1 MTIEGSSM
9 AESTTH
15 NADSGDRLLRIDMTT
30 QTIRDEPY
38 PEKWRLLGGRALSSR
53 VLLEECDPECDP
65 LGPDNVLVFAPG
77 VLAGTSAPTSGRLSV
92 GAKSPMTGGSKEA
105 NTGGN
110 PGQHITK
117 LGYRCI
123 IVTGQPADEN
133 ARFGVELDSDG
144 ARIVPADDLRGV
156 WNYPAC
162 ETLSERYPKQTSFI
176 ICGPA
181 GEQRLCG
188 ASVGTTDQDN
198 RYPTRH
204 AARGGLGAVM
214 GSKGLKF
221 LSVDPGRAKLRRPA
235 DAKAFTA
242 LVKGFSKEYMSG
254 PRRMSTGTAT
264 AVPMANMMHTFPS
277 RNRISGQFEH
287 ADALDGQ
294 NIHDNFAE
302 RGGGMHNCLT
312 GCIVQCSNVVH
323 GPDGKY
329 LTSALEFET
338 ITMLGANCAIG
349 DLDEVARLDRLCD
362 DVGLDTIE
370 TGSAIAIYMD
380 AGKMEFGDSEGAKR
394 LIREIGEGTEL
405 GKIIGDGADTTG
417 RATNHPRV
425 PTVRGQSIPAWD
437 PRPLLA
443 TGVTYASSAQ
453 GADHTAGL
461 VTDTGLEG
469 DALAHASQT
478 AQITNAICDA
488 SGFCMFISPP
498 TELIRKFYSAFF
510 GQEVTPDEIVDH
522 GWQILQDEWAFNDRA
537 GTPADDEVMPD
548 CMKTDPV
555 GANGDQVFDVDAEII
570 AKAKIRS
577 VATADLISEVAV
589 G

>member
-1 MTIEGSSM
+1 MAGEVLSSIE
-9 AESTTH
+9 ANVE
-15 NADSGDRLLRIDMTT
+15 GDRLMRIDMST
-30 QTIRDEPY
+30 QSIRIEPY
-38 PEKWRLLGGRALSSR
+38 PEKWRRLGGRALSAR
-53 VLLEECDPECDP
+53 VLIEECDPTCDP
-65 LGPDNVLVFAPG
+65 LGPENVLVFAPG

-92 GAKSPMTGGSKEA
+92 GAKSPLTGGSKEA

-110 PGQHITK
+110 PGQHLTK
-117 LGYRCI
+117 LGYLCL
-123 IVTGQPADEN
+123 IVTGKPAN
-133 ARFGVELDSDG
+133 PGARFGVEIDEAG
-144 ARIVPADDLRGV
+144 ARIVSADDLRGV
-156 WNYPAC
+156 WNYPTC
-162 ETLSERYPKQTSFI
+162 EKLSERYAKQASFI
-176 ICGPA
+176 TCGPA
-181 GEQRLCG
+181 GEFLLKG
-188 ASVGTTDQDN
+188 ASVATTDQDN
-198 RYPTRH
+198 RFPTRH

-214 GSKGLKF
+214 GSKGIKF
-221 LSVDPGRAKLRRPA
+221 ISVDPGRAKLRRAA
-235 DAKAFTA
+235 DAKTFTS
-242 LVKGFSKEYMSG
+242 LVKNYSKGYLDGPQPMSK
-254 PRRMSTGTAT
+254 GTASS
-264 AVPMANMMHTFPS
+264 VGMANALHTFPT

-287 ADALDGQ
+287 AEALDGK
-294 NIHDNFAE
+294 NILEKFAS

-329 LTSALEFET
+329 ITSALEFES

-370 TGSAIAIYMD
+370 TGAAIGIYMD
-380 AGKMEFGDSEGAKR
+380 AGKMEFGDSAGAKR
-394 LIREIGEGTEL
+394 LVTEIGEGTDL

-417 RATNHPRV
+417 RSTGHHRI

-469 DALAHASQT
+469 DELAFASQK

-488 SGFCMFISPP
+488 SGFCMFIGAKP
-498 TELIRKFYSAFF
+498 ENIRAFYSAFF
-510 GQEVTPDEIVDH
+510 GEEISAEEIVDH
-522 GWQILQDEWAFNDRA
+522 GWQILLDEWAFNDRA
-537 GTPADDEVMPD
+537 GTPSDAEVMPE
-548 CMKTDPV
+548 CMKTDAV
-555 GANGDQVFDVDAEII
+555 GANGDLVFNVDPAII
-570 AKAKIRS
+570 AKAKTRLVAASDIIRQRP
-577 VATADLISEVAV
+577 T